1 MGTPGDAGEPLT
13 PAVFH
18 VLVALADGPLHGY
31 GVMKRVE
38 EDSGQAMGPGTIYGS
53 IQRLEDAGWVRE
65 DDADP
70 TDARGRRSF
79 ALTAE
84 GRSALAAELGRF
96 RRLTRLA
103 RQRGVSDPAEAS

>member
-1 MGTPGDAGEPLT
+1 MGTPADAGEPLT

-31 GVMKRVE
+31 AIMKRVE

-65 DDADP
+65 DAASA
-70 TDARGRRSF
+70 DARRRRAF

-84 GRSALAAELGRF
+84 GRAALAAELARF
-96 RRLTRLA
+96 RRLTHLA
-103 RQRGVSDPAEAS
+103 RDRGVSDPAAAS